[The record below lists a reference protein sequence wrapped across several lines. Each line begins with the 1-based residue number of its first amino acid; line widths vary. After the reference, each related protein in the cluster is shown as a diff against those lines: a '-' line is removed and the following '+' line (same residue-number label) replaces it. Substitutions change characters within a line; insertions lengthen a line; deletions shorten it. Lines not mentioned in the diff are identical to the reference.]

1 MLRRRS
7 VSRYCHSIVSS
18 TIDSG
23 RGFRGQ
29 ASDQK
34 PRGAVEP
41 IGLSFDQPVADGG
54 YLWWYLD
61 GISDDAEQAVT
72 VIAFVGSV
80 FSPYYAAA
88 RRRGKAAAAHFNAI
102 NVALYMP
109 RGKRWAMT
117 ERGQDRLHRG
127 HDHFQVGPSSLN
139 WDGRRLRI
147 DVRELS
153 VPLPRRLR
161 GRIEVT
167 PRWRNGEAFALDA
180 AGRHR
185 WQPLMPTARVQ
196 VQFSEPELS
205 WSGTGYLDSNGGSEP
220 LEAAF
225 RRWFWSRSHFGDRCR
240 ILYEAETR
248 ATAATAGEAPERR
261 LLALEGEPGAG
272 LQPCPVPP
280 PAALPKTL
288 WGIERPGRAEG
299 GELTLVRTLEDA
311 PFYSRSL
318 VRSAMHGTSVL
329 GVHESLDLERF
340 DSRWVQLLLPFRMPR
355 RA

>member
-1 MLRRRS
+1 MLGRET
-7 VSRYCHSIVSS
+7 VTKYCHSGVSS
-18 TIDSG
+18 TIDRFNGDSSG
-23 RGFRGQ
+23 DSAGRRE
-29 ASDQK
+29 
-34 PRGAVEP
+34 PHVEP
-41 IGLSFDQPVADGG
+41 IGLAFDQSVSDGG

-72 VIAFVGSV
+72 MIAFVGSV

-88 RRRGKAAAAHFNAI
+88 RRRGAAAAEDHNAI
-102 NVALYMP
+102 NLALYLP

-117 ERGQDRLHRG
+117 ERGRHRLHRG

-147 DVRELS
+147 DIRELS

-167 PRWRNGEAFALDA
+167 PRWRNERAFALDA

-196 VQFSEPELS
+196 VQFTEPEVN

-220 LEAAF
+220 LEDAF
-225 RRWFWSRSHFGDRCR
+225 RRWFWARSHFGDRCR

-248 ATAATAGEAPERR
+248 SAADSADGVPEHR

-272 LQPCPVPP
+272 LEHCPVPP
-280 PAALPKTL
+280 PAGLPKTL

-299 GELTLVRTLEDA
+299 GDLHLVRTLEDA

-329 GVHESLDLERF
+329 GVHESLDLDRF
-340 DSRWVQLLLPFRMPR
+340 ASRWVQMLLPFRMPR